1 MPLRSSE
8 GNEALDKMAGL
19 MLAFLSS
26 AFLFFKGV
34 IFMRE
39 TRDSINFENM
49 KISSLFAKLFV
60 PTLMGLIFS
69 ASLNIAD
76 GIFVGRGCGSD
87 ALAAV
92 NIAAPIFMTAMGLS
106 LLFGTGV
113 SIVCAI
119 HLSRRNFKAA
129 NINVTQAFLAG
140 TLLMLALCLTIFSF
154 PIELCYLFGGSK
166 ELEALVCEYLVYVSP
181 MPVFLCSAVIGMF
194 VIRLDGSPEYAMY
207 ANIIPALINIFLDWL
222 FVFPLQLGLK
232 GAASA
237 TVIAEFIA
245 FLMIAVYMFKL
256 NKTLR
261 LYRLKLS
268 STSFRLTIRNL
279 SYMAKL
285 GLSTF
290 IGEAALACMMVAG
303 NYAFMKHLKE
313 DGVAAYSVACYLF
326 PMIFMFANAISQS
339 ALPIIS
345 YNFGRKAFDR
355 VRHTFT
361 LSIRLSLL
369 SGLLLSI
376 LSVIFTEN
384 LIGIFIAEESAAY
397 AIGVEGFPYFALG
410 FVFFSLNIVCIGYY
424 QSLEKAGRAI
434 FLMLLRG
441 VIFIVPIF
449 AVLPDLTGTSG
460 LWLAVPISEIL
471 TFMVI
476 AFYLLKNK

>member
-1 MPLRSSE
+1 M
-8 GNEALDKMAGL
+8 K
-19 MLAFLSS
+19 
-26 AFLFFKGV
+26 
-34 IFMRE
+34 E
-39 TRDSINFENM
+39 TRDSIDFADM
-49 KISSLFAKLFV
+49 KISSLFARLFV
-60 PTLMGLIFS
+60 PTLMGLLFS

-92 NIAAPIFMTAMGLS
+92 NIAAPIFLAVMGLS

-140 TLLMLALCLTIFSF
+140 TVLMLALSLAVFSF
-154 PIELCYLFGGSK
+154 PHEICYLFGGSK
-166 ELEALVCEYLVYVSP
+166 DLEALVCEYLVYVSP

-222 FVFPLQLGLK
+222 FVFPLELGLK
-232 GAASA
+232 GAAAA

-245 FLMIAVYMFKL
+245 FLMIVVYMLKL

-279 SYMAKL
+279 GYMAKL

-303 NYAFMKHLKE
+303 NFAFMKYLKE

-355 VRHTFT
+355 VRRTFA
-361 LSIRLSLL
+361 LCLKLSLI
-369 SGLLLSI
+369 SGVLLSI
-376 LSVIFTEN
+376 LSMIFAEN
-384 LIGIFIAEESAAY
+384 LIGIFIAQEAAAY
-397 AIGVEGFPYFALG
+397 RIGAEGFPYFALG
-410 FVFFSLNIVCIGYY
+410 FAFCSLNIVCIGYY
-424 QSLEKAGRAI
+424 QSQEMAVIAI

-449 AVLPDLTGTSG
+449 TVLPVLTGSRG
-460 LWLAVPISEIL
+460 LWLAVPLSEML
-471 TFMVI
+471 TFLVI
-476 AFYLLKNK
+476 AFYLLKNKVKKTSLCAA